1 MDIDLEACV
10 RGDKRAWDAFV
21 ERMAPVIAAAVR
33 RTMSGA
39 GPDPD
44 EVDDAVQE
52 VFVRLVRDDFRV
64 VRRFDPGRASLTT
77 WLSVVARSCAVDQ
90 LRRRRRRG
98 RTTPLSENLPAP
110 DPPAPVEGPAPPL
123 DLLTARQRL
132 VLHLLF
138 DRDLGVP
145 AAARL
150 LGVDEQTVRSSK
162 HKALSRLRAHFD
174 RMDPAE
180 AGG

>member
-1 MDIDLEACV
+1 MPLRPAIIRPRAP
-10 RGDKRAWDAFV
+10 KRKPRFALA
-21 ERMAPVIAAAVR
+21 RRHSPVAI
-33 RTMSGA
+33 
-39 GPDPD
+39 
-44 EVDDAVQE
+44 
-52 VFVRLVRDDFRV
+52 
-64 VRRFDPGRASLTT
+64 
-77 WLSVVARSCAVDQ
+77 
-90 LRRRRRRG
+90 
-98 RTTPLSENLPAP
+98 
-110 DPPAPVEGPAPPL
+110 PPEGPAPPL